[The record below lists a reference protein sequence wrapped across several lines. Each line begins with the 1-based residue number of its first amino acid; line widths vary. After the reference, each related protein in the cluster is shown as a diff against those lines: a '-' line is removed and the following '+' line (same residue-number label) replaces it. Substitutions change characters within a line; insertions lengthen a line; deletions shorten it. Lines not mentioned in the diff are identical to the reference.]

1 MSKALECSG
10 WKAVH
15 DWQPVRP
22 GKLTVTGVCNMP
34 TPGYRVVLKRK
45 VPQGINPA
53 ILLLEKEVIRPQG
66 PHPQVITPTPVSYEE
81 VTQEKFK
88 NITIVP
94 DNTTFDVQDVH

>member
-1 MSKALECSG
+1 MTATLECSG
-10 WKAVH
+10 WKAIH

-34 TPGYRVVLKRK
+34 TPGYRIALKRK

-53 ILLLEKEVIRPQG
+53 ILLLEKEVIPPQG
-66 PHPQVITPTPVSYEE
+66 SQLQVITPTPVSYDE
-81 VTQEKFK
+81 VTQEKFQK
-88 NITIVP
+88 ITILP